1 MSEPQVDWK
10 ALEDSLLRRAL
21 KARTFR
27 EVYGGR
33 GGAQRA
39 PAQSVTGRMTV
50 LPPPDHIV
58 RLVREPNA

>member
-1 MSEPQVDWK
+1 MSEPQVNW
-10 ALEDSLLRRAL
+10 LEIENAMLRRAA
-21 KARTFR
+21 KR
-27 EVYGGR
+27 EFFWRLYGGR
-33 GGAQRA
+33 SAERA